1 MKIKTHAKKQRI
13 AKYMSVYN
21 FDKIKERDLDFSI
34 IYSENGSIE
43 NYTEILNWSEIE
55 KPKDK
60 NIEVQKIVI
69 LENHTPI
76 KTLTKKE
83 SEKIIL
89 ILNFHNNKPQNK

>member
-13 AKYMSVYN
+13 AKYMSLYN
-21 FDKIKERDLDFSI
+21 FDKIKKRNFDFSI
-34 IYSENGSIE
+34 IYSENGSNE

-60 NIEVQKIVI
+60 NIEVQKIII
-69 LENHTPI
+69 LENYTPI

-83 SEKIIL
+83 SEKMIL
-89 ILNFHNNKPQNK
+89 ILDFHNKKAT

>member
-1 MKIKTHAKKQRI
+1 MTDLK
-13 AKYMSVYN
+13 
-21 FDKIKERDLDFSI
+21 FDKIKKRNLDFSLV
-34 IYSENGSIE
+34 YSKNGNSK